1 MLFSQ
6 FVRIMI
12 AALLLQLACCLSFFW
27 LLVFYWRRVPFYQ
40 LAARIPLIEG
50 HIPFLGQ
57 AHKFVGAGP
66 KGENQAQLVQ
76 WRKKLNKFRVKEFY
90 QLFKTI
96 TKPAETSPR
105 AFWMGTDYDVVVD
118 DLEQVQ
124 DLLSSR
130 HCIDKADFY
139 KHLFFTKGLLLS
151 SGSLW
156 RSHRKLIEPAFNLS
170 ILKSFIPIFNEKT
183 KIFLSQVDE
192 HVNGPM
198 FDISELLTPLALD
211 NILSTSTGLEK
222 NIQTEKNNEYLEHCI
237 A

>member
-1 MLFSQ
+1 
-6 FVRIMI
+6 MI
-12 AALLLQLACCLSFFW
+12 AVLLLQLACCLSFFW

-66 KGENQAQLVQ
+66 KGEIHIRLKQFQKSKYQ
-76 WRKKLNKFRVKEFY
+76 SSSPEFY

-96 TKPAETSPR
+96 TKPAATSPR

-118 DLEQVQ
+118 DLEQLQ

-130 HCIDKADFY
+130 HCVDKADFY

-151 SGSLW
+151 GGSLW

-183 KIFLSQVDE
+183 KIFLNKVEERVD
-192 HVNGPM
+192 GTM